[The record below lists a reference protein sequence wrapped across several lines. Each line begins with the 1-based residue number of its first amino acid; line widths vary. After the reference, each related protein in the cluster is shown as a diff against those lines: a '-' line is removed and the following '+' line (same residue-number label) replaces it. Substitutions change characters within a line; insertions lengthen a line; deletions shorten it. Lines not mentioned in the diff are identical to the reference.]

1 MLLFTK
7 HVCCRYWRSWYYHKN
22 NALLRILCCV
32 VQFRQFGSGSVV
44 PTTCLSSF
52 CITGMKMLKPTTN
65 RKKHPFISAWPWT
78 IQAFVLGTLQGLAT
92 RNGCTNMHANVAHHE
107 QLLQALNDTWKG
119 FFCMFLVPV
128 PWGAGND
135 TCFCFVQLNLQRH
148 LMLCH
153 TQGGGANK
161 VHVNLRTY
169 LTPRHG

>member
-32 VQFRQFGSGSVV
+32 VQFCQFGSGSVV
-44 PTTCLSSF
+44 PTSTTCLSSF

-107 QLLQALNDTWKG
+107 QLLQAQNDTWKG
-119 FFCMFLVPV
+119 TNNFFVPYYIICICMK
-128 PWGAGND
+128 W
-135 TCFCFVQLNLQRH
+135 LNLVRWSPWSSKPA
-148 LMLCH
+148 M
-153 TQGGGANK
+153 
-161 VHVNLRTY
+161 
-169 LTPRHG
+169 PRISGRR

>member
-119 FFCMFLVPV
+119 FFLYVFGTGSVRGRQRYMFLLRSVEP
-128 PWGAGND
+128 AETFD
-135 TCFCFVQLNLQRH
+135 A
-148 LMLCH
+148 MSH
-153 TQGGGANK
+153 TRGRG
-161 VHVNLRTY
+161 
-169 LTPRHG
+169 